1 MLVSEL
7 IAGGLRKIGALAS
20 GQSPSAPDAADA
32 LSALRSM
39 YEAFVSEGLFG
50 RQAEVWVP
58 DGTAAFT
65 AYENRAYTAEDLAS
79 TTITLPT
86 FVDDRWWL
94 WQPPY
99 GWYPSAGV
107 SVEPGAGKRPPLD
120 GNIVRIADLATTER
134 RLFVY
139 DAAIARWTSL
149 LDLALTDEAP
159 LSTRYGAGLQAMLGV
174 QMSGEYGVDVPPA
187 TALEAARTRSAMS
200 HRLDGPRRVVPGVFF

>member
-1 MLVSEL
+1 MRVDAL
-7 IAGGLRKIGALAS
+7 IAGALRKIGALAS
-20 GQSPSAPDAADA
+20 GQAPSAPEAADA
-32 LSALRSM
+32 LEALRQM
-39 YEAFVSEGLFG
+39 YEAFVAEGLFG

-58 DGTAAFT
+58 DGTASFT
-65 AYENRAYTAEDLAS
+65 ANENRAYTAEDLAGV
-79 TTITLPT
+79 TITLPT

-107 SVEPGAGKRPPLD
+107 AQEPGNGLRPPLD
-120 GNIVRIADLATTER
+120 GNVIRIADLATAER

-139 DAAIARWTSL
+139 DSAIARWTSL

-174 QMSGEYGVDVPPA
+174 QMSGEYGVQVPA
-187 TALEAARTRSAMS
+187 GTVLEAARCRSAMS
-200 HRLDGPRRVVPGVFF
+200 HRLDGPRRVVPGQYF